1 MRRDVGGRDGGHR
14 LREQEGRAVR
24 DHDHVSADH
33 HGSDDH
39 GSVDNGD
46 DVDQLRRA
54 VLRLGEEL
62 PRPGR
67 ARPHV
72 ADAYKSLA
80 SAAPAEIRSDFQTFA
95 NAFSDYAKALDK
107 SGFKPGKT
115 PTASQIAAITAAS
128 KEFSSPKLLT
138 AERHLTAWGQQNCAG
153 VTTTTG

>member
-1 MRRDVGGRDGGHR
+1 MTTGASTTATTSTNSGAPSFASAKNCRDLVALGRKFSEAFKTTANG
-14 LREQEGRAVR
+14 
-24 DHDHVSADH
+24 SANL
-33 HGSDDH
+33 S
-39 GSVDNGD
+39 N
-46 DVDQLRRA
+46 
-54 VLRLGEEL
+54 
-62 PRPGR
+62 
-67 ARPHV
+67 V